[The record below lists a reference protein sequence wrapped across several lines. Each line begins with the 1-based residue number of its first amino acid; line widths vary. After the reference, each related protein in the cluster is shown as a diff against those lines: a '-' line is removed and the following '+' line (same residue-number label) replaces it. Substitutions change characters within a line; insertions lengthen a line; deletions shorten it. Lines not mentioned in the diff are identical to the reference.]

1 MSNIVLVWAAGSG
14 VSALAQLLVELGYT
28 NIVGIDP
35 YAHTVADQ
43 AWYAHIKRYTEMGVY
58 PLQSTDTVI
67 YSAARKEA
75 PEVLQASQQVYDN
88 NKRVSIPRLYFQFV
102 GELSKYLTTIAI
114 TGTHGKSTTTALTAQ
129 LMQTHHPKTACVLLG
144 AWLTKRNGNN
154 YRVNPAY
161 TQHLRDIINHIID
174 PRAPG
179 VEDTMKSAYLIVE
192 ADEFNKHFLYL
203 DPDYAC
209 ITNADRDHADI
220 YPTREDYLNTM
231 RLFLSK
237 VRHQA
242 WIPLGAKGQ
251 TELQDTPHLLA
262 IAVQEIPYQHML
274 AGHNES
280 NGSLALAVTI
290 ATLMA
295 DNIPLPDLQATLLDC
310 TGISRRA
317 EYLGVSK
324 TWAKVFSDYGHHPA
338 EIKSTYASFQK
349 QYPEKNIFVI
359 FQPHQAQR
367 TVTFWDEFIATLA
380 DIKYGIIYDIYAAR
394 ETFPMHLP
402 DGTDITSPTHLWETL
417 ASLTHKQYATDR
429 SQVDTFLASAQQD
442 DLILLFSAGNA
453 DGLLRAWVRE

>member
-1 MSNIVLVWAAGSG
+1 
-14 VSALAQLLVELGYT
+14 
-28 NIVGIDP
+28 
-35 YAHTVADQ
+35 
-43 AWYAHIKRYTEMGVY
+43 
-58 PLQSTDTVI
+58 
-67 YSAARKEA
+67 
-75 PEVLQASQQVYDN
+75 
-88 NKRVSIPRLYFQFV
+88 
-102 GELSKYLTTIAI
+102 
-114 TGTHGKSTTTALTAQ
+114 
-129 LMQTHHPKTACVLLG
+129 
-144 AWLTKRNGNN
+144 
-154 YRVNPAY
+154 
-161 TQHLRDIINHIID
+161 
-174 PRAPG
+174 
-179 VEDTMKSAYLIVE
+179 MKSAYLIVE

-324 TWAKVFSDYGHHPA
+324 T
-338 EIKSTYASFQK
+338 
-349 QYPEKNIFVI
+349 
-359 FQPHQAQR
+359 
-367 TVTFWDEFIATLA
+367 
-380 DIKYGIIYDIYAAR
+380 
-394 ETFPMHLP
+394 
-402 DGTDITSPTHLWETL
+402 
-417 ASLTHKQYATDR
+417 
-429 SQVDTFLASAQQD
+429 
-442 DLILLFSAGNA
+442 
-453 DGLLRAWVRE
+453 

>member
-28 NIVGIDP
+28 NIIGIDP

-43 AWYAHIKRYTEMGVY
+43 AWYHKLTRYTEMGVY
-58 PLQSTDTVI
+58 PVQPTDTVI
-67 YSAARKEA
+67 YSAAWKDA
-75 PEVLQASQQVYDN
+75 PEVQQATNAVYDN

-114 TGTHGKSTTTALTAQ
+114 TWTHGKSTTTALTAQ

-154 YRVNPAY
+154 YWVNPSHKE
-161 TQHLRDIINHIID
+161 HLCAIINHIID

-179 VEDTMKSAYLIVE
+179 VEATMKSAYLIVE

-203 DPDYAC
+203 DPDYAL

-220 YPTREDYLNTM
+220 YPTRENYLDTM

-251 TELQDTPHLLA
+251 TELQDATNLVA
-262 IAVQEIPYQHML
+262 IPVQEISYQHML

-280 NGSLALAVTI
+280 NGSLALAVTT
-290 ATLMA
+290 ATLIA
-295 DNIPLPDLQATLLDC
+295 DSFPLPDLKATLLNC

-317 EYLGVSK
+317 EYLGVTK
-324 TWAKVFSDYGHHPA
+324 TWAQVFSDYGHHPA
-338 EIKSTYASFQK
+338 EIKSTYAAFQK
-349 QYPEKNIFVI
+349 KYPEQNIYVI

-367 TVTFWDEFIATLA
+367 TVTFWDEFVATLA
-380 DIKYGIIYDIYAAR
+380 EIKHCIIYDIYAAR

-402 DGTDITSPTHLWETL
+402 DGTDITSPTHLGETL
-417 ASLTHKQYATDR
+417 ATLTHKQYATDR
-429 SQVDTFLASAQQD
+429 SQVDTFLADAHKD

-453 DGLLRAWVRE
+453 DGLLRGWAKE